1 MLFVSARCRKT
12 GYDRCLHP
20 GDKRHGRGQVSDER
34 RLTGSPAAFRAL
46 LPFATRPRGTVTLFV
61 IILTV
66 IMLVA
71 APRPLSPDVSGQL
84 WIADR
89 LRHGAR
95 LYVDISEINPPLW
108 FWLAIPVDAA
118 ADMLGVRAEDILILM
133 VGLSAL
139 ASLLATDL
147 LIDRHSPAA
156 RLAIL
161 LFGACVLLIMPLRD
175 LGQREQLTLI
185 AALPYVA
192 LIAARRTGRKVSLWL
207 VLLVAGGAAIG
218 FAFKHYFVGVPLS
231 LELWLLWCLRRD
243 WRPVRPETLVL
254 ALGAASYI
262 AAILLLTPEYL
273 RISVPEMML
282 AYDATG
288 GPSWRY
294 TIRPAQPVWLLM
306 LCGIMAQ
313 RAVTGRPLSAT
324 ATALLVAALGFF
336 IAWAIQHKG
345 WPYQS
350 IATTG
355 ILAMAMA
362 ATLASPTG
370 RPRVRTSLLA
380 VAALVAPILLFVLPT
395 QWAQTPDTDIAPALA
410 DLAAGDTVGIISKEG
425 RTAWPAAVNRDFRFP
440 GRPSLWML
448 AAIDA
453 NAPGARN
460 PLIDRLGRKVIRET
474 VVSYRCLPPKR
485 LVFMPR
491 TSTTTSTTASAS
503 DNPLAYF
510 RSDPQFARLLSHYR
524 RLDRAGNF
532 DAFDL
537 VRPLDPLPASMC
549 PRGI

>member
-1 MLFVSARCRKT
+1 MT
-12 GYDRCLHP
+12 
-20 GDKRHGRGQVSDER
+20 DER
-34 RLTGSPAAFRAL
+34 HPPGSPAAFRAL
-46 LPFATRPRGTVTLFV
+46 RPFATRPRGTVTLFV

-66 IMLVA
+66 ILLVA
-71 APRPLSPDVSGQL
+71 VPRPLSPDVSGQL

-95 LYVDISEINPPLW
+95 LYVDISEVNPPLW
-108 FWLAIPVDAA
+108 FWLAIPVNAA
-118 ADMLGVRAEDILILM
+118 ADMLGVRAEDVLILM
-133 VGLSAL
+133 VGLLAL

-147 LIDRHSPAA
+147 LIDRHSPAM

-161 LFGACVLLIMPLRD
+161 LFGACVLLVMPLRD

-192 LIAARRTGRKVSLWL
+192 LIAARRTGRTMPLWL

-218 FAFKHYFVGVPLS
+218 FAFKHYFVGVPLL

-254 ALGAASYI
+254 ALGAAGYI
-262 AAILLLTPEYL
+262 AAILVLTPEYL

-294 TIRPAQPVWLLM
+294 MIRPAQPVWLLI
-306 LCGIMAQ
+306 LCGIIAQ

-362 ATLASPTG
+362 TILASPIG
-370 RPRVRTSLLA
+370 RARVRTSPLA
-380 VAALVAPILLFVLPT
+380 VAALIVPILLFVLPT

-425 RTAWPAAVNRDFRFP
+425 RTAWPAAVNRGFRFP
-440 GRPSLWML
+440 GRPSLWIL

-453 NAPGARN
+453 NTPGVKN
-460 PLIDRLGRKVIRET
+460 SLIDGLGRKVIRET

-491 TSTTTSTTASAS
+491 TSKTTTTAS

-510 RSDPQFARLLSHYR
+510 RSDPQFARLLDHYR

-537 VRPLDPLPASMC
+537 VRPLDPLPASIC